1 MNTRIALGQI
11 SASDDID
18 ANIQKGEAFVKEAV
32 DKGARI
38 ICFPELCFTKFFP
51 QYPLDTNYYEL
62 AEAIPGPTTERF
74 QKLAQ
79 ANEIVII
86 INLYEKT
93 EDGKYFDSSPVIGAD
108 GELLGKVQMNH
119 VAQEPLFYEK
129 DYYHPGTTGNPVFKT
144 PFGNIAVAICYDRHF
159 SEQMRALTLDG
170 AEIIFIP
177 QAGIKTNPIKGYELE
192 MQGTSFANQIYIA
205 LVNRTGAEDQME
217 FAGGSFVTDPSGE
230 FISHAGEES
239 EEMLIVDCD
248 LDLVAKLREDR
259 PFLRDRRPELYG
271 RLINE

>member
-18 ANIQKGEAFVKEAV
+18 VNIQKGEAFVKEAV
-32 DKGARI
+32 DKGVKI

-51 QYPLDTNYYEL
+51 QYPLDTHYYEL
-62 AEAIPGPTTERF
+62 AETIPGPTTERF

-86 INLYEKT
+86 INLYEKA

-108 GELLGKVQMNH
+108 GKLLGKVQMNH
-119 VAQEPLFYEK
+119 IAQEPLFYEK
-129 DYYHPGTTGNPVFKT
+129 DYYHPGTTGNPVFET

-192 MQGTSFANQIYIA
+192 MQGTSFTNQIYIA

-248 LDLVAKLREDR
+248 LDLVSKLREDR